1 MVHIQSTSIILNTK
15 VLIHTVATGPK
26 GTYVDSSEIKQP
38 RLKCVGLFIDS
49 MPTKSFPSRHGQL
62 EDRDAL
68 RLKDRNGAP
77 VLCFRCG
84 TSALPGNLAAA
95 VPATKR
101 ARRASTK
108 AAMPEAW
115 KSIISCDYCDL
126 HWHLDCLDP
135 PLPTMPPFTKKWM
148 CPVHAEQVIVRFIM
162 AQSISCIYYALQP
175 LKRRVPKQSVPP
187 IEITKPRQFN
197 NGNIEIIHPETTRP
211 LETADKVTVDEV
223 LINGRRYRV
232 PERVV
237 VLDFW
242 SRLNRVGVQLDKYAR
257 FKPLYLET

>member
-1 MVHIQSTSIILNTK
+1 MTTK
-15 VLIHTVATGPK
+15 
-26 GTYVDSSEIKQP
+26 
-38 RLKCVGLFIDS
+38 R
-49 MPTKSFPSRHGQL
+49 FPSRHGQF

-84 TSALPGNLAAA
+84 TSALPGSLAAA

-101 ARRASTK
+101 ARRSSTK
-108 AAMPEAW
+108 GATPEAW

-148 CPVHAEQVIVRFIM
+148 CPVHAEQVIVRF
-162 AQSISCIYYALQP
+162 LWFGVHRPLTLLHQP
-175 LKRRVPKQSVPP
+175 PKRRVPKQNVPP
-187 IEITKPRQFN
+187 LEITKPRQFN

-211 LETADKVTVDEV
+211 LEHVDKVTVDEV

-242 SRLNRVGVQLDKYAR
+242 NRLNKVGVQFDKYVHSSPR
-257 FKPLYLET
+257 CS